1 MVRRPFWQKRIED
14 GWKRKS
20 IIWLTGVRR
29 VGKTTLC
36 QSLEDVE
43 YFDCE
48 LPRIRRLME
57 DCESFLEDKK
67 GKRIVLDEIHRL
79 SNPTEILKI
88 AADHY
93 PETKIVATGSSTL
106 QASSK
111 FRDTL
116 TGRKEEIWLTP
127 MNLSDL
133 KEFGN
138 KLKTRLHRG
147 GLPPFFLS
155 GEYPERDFQEW
166 IDSFWAKDVQEL
178 FRLEKRA
185 SFQKFLEL
193 LFVNSGGIFEATT
206 YSAPC
211 EISRGTVA
219 NYLHVLEA
227 TRTAQIVS
235 PFTTRKSTEIVAA
248 PKVYTFDTGFVSY
261 YKGWFEPRPE
271 DFGVLWEHFVLNELN
286 TCLEQNSLIHYWRD
300 KQKHELDFIIAKRG
314 KAPVAL
320 ECKWKADAADIG
332 IFRIF
337 RSHYPEGENWVVA
350 SDVDQPYRRKIDRL
364 IIHYIHAE
372 QLKKALNL

>member
-1 MVRRPFWQKRIED
+1 MVKRPFWQKRIED
-14 GWKRKS
+14 SWQRKS
-20 IIWLTGVRR
+20 IVWLTGVRR

-36 QSLEDVE
+36 QSLKDVE

-48 LPRIRRLME
+48 LPRVRRLME
-57 DCESFLEDKK
+57 DAETFLEDKK

-79 SNPTEILKI
+79 SNPTELLKI

-93 PETKIVATGSSTL
+93 PEVKIVATGSSTL

-127 MNLSDL
+127 TNMADL

-138 KLKTRLHRG
+138 KLKHRLHRG

-155 GEYPERDFQEW
+155 DEYPERDFQEW

-206 YSAPC
+206 YTGPC
-211 EISRGTVA
+211 EISRGTVT

-227 TRTAQIVS
+227 TRTAQIIS

-248 PKVYTFDTGFVSY
+248 PKVYTFDTGFISY
-261 YKGWFEPRPE
+261 YKGWFELRPE
-271 DFGVLWEHFVLNELN
+271 DCGVLWEHFVLNELN
-286 TCLEQNSLIHYWRD
+286 TFLEHNSFIHYWRD
-300 KQKHELDFIIAKRG
+300 KQKHELDFIITKRG
-314 KAPVAL
+314 KAPIAL
-320 ECKWKADAADIG
+320 ECKWRADSADMG

-337 RSHYPEGENWVVA
+337 RSHYPAGENWVVA
-350 SDVDQPYRRKIDRL
+350 SDVDQPYRRKMDHL
-364 IIHYIHAE
+364 TIHFFNADH
-372 QLKKALNL
+372 LKRILNL